1 MAYKPK
7 IIKPVK
13 PRKLESYA
21 FPNGNNGGMNCAVPA
36 DRIRQDQSPDMLN
49 MGYKRGAPEQ
59 RNGFE
64 ASDKF
69 PGDKPIR
76 GIFYFE
82 KPDGSTVMLTATD
95 GKIFEEVLVD
105 V

>member
-13 PRKLESYA
+13 PRKLESYT

-49 MGYKRGAPEQ
+49 MCYTRGVPTQ
-59 RNGFE
+59 RRGFSVNE
-64 ASDKF
+64 TF

-76 GIFYFE
+76 GMFYFE
-82 KPDGSTVMLTATD
+82 KPDGSVARLTVTD
-95 GKIFEEVLVD
+95 GKMFEEVL
-105 V
+105 